1 MLYTKSLKMLF
12 PVHFT
17 FWHVIL
23 CRWDVSWCLLSIG
36 KGKGWWYFTSAAS
49 RTAVIFIPFLIVSG
63 SLSHNP
69 VEFSFCLVD
78 HPQCLLL
85 WVCCLWFRLMNLLES
100 TEAMHGG
107 LIISKMVFDLFLPNS
122 SVGDFFFLSFGRAI
136 QSVCKFILFVL
147 LISGNA
153 GKSLLVN

>member
-122 SVGDFFFLSFGRAI
+122 SVGDFFSFHLVESCYPI
-136 QSVCKFILFVL
+136 SVQIYSVCSSDLWQCRQVFV
-147 LISGNA
+147 G
-153 GKSLLVN
+153 